1 VFQLEPAASDSTDD
15 LLGPDMDKADLHDQ
29 YTEQQK
35 LILQLKAM
43 IRERGESLEEK
54 EKEIKASF
62 CFICYLEQVSLLV
75 CLVCLSTHT
84 S

>member
-1 VFQLEPAASDSTDD
+1 MFQSDPPADDSDGD

-43 IRERGESLEEK
+43 IRERGEVLEVK
-54 EKEIKASF
+54 EKEIKASG
-62 CFICYLEQVSLLV
+62 ILP
-75 CLVCLSTHT
+75 LSFVVPLIP
-84 S
+84 

>member
-1 VFQLEPAASDSTDD
+1 MFQVEPAASDSAGD

-62 CFICYLEQVSLLV
+62 RSTCFICYLALV
-75 CLVCLSTHT
+75 CVVYLT
-84 S
+84 